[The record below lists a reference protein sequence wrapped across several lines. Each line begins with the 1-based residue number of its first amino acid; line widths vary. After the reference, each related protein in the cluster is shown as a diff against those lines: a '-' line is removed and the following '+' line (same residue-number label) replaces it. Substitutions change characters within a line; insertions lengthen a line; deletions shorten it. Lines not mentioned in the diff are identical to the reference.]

1 MKFLRLSGNVY
12 RDRKAK
18 RARNRT
24 RHSSTLFQ
32 VPLMTFAPSGRF
44 RNLLGRET
52 LNQLARHPFRI
63 SQKHLEVFET
73 SSTGTNFKGP
83 WRQTSKQM
91 EKVELRN
98 CSESTSKIPLRKFRR
113 GLDVSR
119 EAKLLEDKSLAFVP
133 RCLNPKMI
141 ELRDD

>member
-1 MKFLRLSGNVY
+1 
-12 RDRKAK
+12 
-18 RARNRT
+18 
-24 RHSSTLFQ
+24 
-32 VPLMTFAPSGRF
+32 MTFAPSGRF

-91 EKVELRN
+91 EKVELSCPR
-98 CSESTSKIPLRKFRR
+98 PLFGTPSDSGGVASNAAGGKAHSVLSARTQ
-113 GLDVSR
+113 LDS
-119 EAKLLEDKSLAFVP
+119 SLT
-133 RCLNPKMI
+133 
-141 ELRDD
+141 